1 MHKLGVMIVAGLA
14 AYSCLVAPAL
24 AEDIDGVQEHPMVE
38 RYPGQDIRWQHIENH
53 LPYRVPVGPVTGYRA
68 IDDWIDTEGRITR
81 TFYRYQ
87 GTDRAF
93 SEIYL
98 NYLEALEAA
107 DFEILGKGYSGDRK
121 GVGIGSGQWIDVVYR
136 VNAASKPGEV
146 GTMFSGTSSSGGAG
160 SIVAKKERVDGTAYI
175 VITVE
180 QHSANYVGSLI
191 DIIETKPAETGLVI
205 VNADAMGADIDE
217 YGRVVLDGILFDFDK
232 ATLKPES
239 KPALDAIAEFLAAHP
254 DKQFYV
260 VGHTD
265 AVGTFTYNHRLSADR
280 ATAVREALVAGYEVS
295 PSRLEAHGVGPLV
308 PVFSNQT
315 DTGKHKNRRVELVE
329 RQPAP

>member
-1 MHKLGVMIVAGLA
+1 MRPIRIIAIITGLA
-14 AYSCLVAPAL
+14 LACLVAPAF
-24 AEDIDGVQEHPMVE
+24 ADDIDGVQEHPMVE
-38 RYPGQDIRWQHIENH
+38 RYPGQEIRWQHIENH

-81 TFYRYQ
+81 TFYRYE

-93 SEIYL
+93 SEFYL
-98 NYLEALEAA
+98 NYLEALKAA
-107 DFEILGKGYSGDRK
+107 DFEILGEGYSGDRK
-121 GVGIGSGQWIDVVYR
+121 GVGVGSRQWMEVVYR
-136 VNAASKPGEV
+136 ANAASKPGEV

-160 SIVAKKERVDGTAYI
+160 SIVAKKERAEGTAYV
-175 VITVE
+175 VISVE

-217 YGRVVLDGILFDFDK
+217 YGRVVLDGIVFDFDK

-239 KPALDAIAEFLAAHP
+239 KPALDAISEFLTAHP
-254 DKQFYV
+254 DKHFYV

-265 AVGTFTYNHRLSADR
+265 SVGTFTYNQRLSADR
-280 ATAVREALVAGYEVS
+280 ATAVREALVTDYDVT

-308 PVFSNQT
+308 PVFSNES
-315 DTGKHKNRRVELVE
+315 DAGKDKNRRVELVE
-329 RQPAP
+329 RQATQ